1 MYHNCINNLS
11 FSENTCAFVY
21 FKYLFVFLFFCCCFF
36 CIKIIH
42 HRWHL
47 SSWQSCTK
55 TCGKGSQS
63 RSVVCQSKTNHTHY
77 KIESDSHCNATTKPV
92 GFRFCNEIKCPVYRA
107 IHWSEV
113 WNVKESVKQMCHYIS
128 NLLHLVNLSLYK
140 TGCFDIFSAYV
151 AFKLP
156 VGHHVYFSSY
166 SWMGDTW
173 AFSLCAIELAMNSRS
188 CP

>member
-77 KIESDSHCNATTKPV
+77 KIESDSHCNSTTKPI

-128 NLLHLVNLSLYK
+128 NLLHLVNLSKNIFLFK
-140 TGCFDIFSAYV
+140 SEVIVCIKLVALIFFCFF
-151 AFKLP
+151 L
-156 VGHHVYFSSY
+156 
-166 SWMGDTW
+166 
-173 AFSLCAIELAMNSRS
+173 
-188 CP
+188 